1 MVRGNHERLVRDKA
15 WSTLHVGGGGHSHV
29 PGACLLSQVAHLG
42 AMMPGEVDE
51 LIEDQAEVYGW
62 VSLALCLS
70 RLCQEQQ
77 FYASGLRVLEIFTGH

>member
-1 MVRGNHERLVRDKA
+1 MQRDSKLLSWSEEIMKDSVRDKA
-15 WSTLHVGGGGHSHV
+15 WPTLCVDRGGHSHV
-29 PGACLLSQVAHLG
+29 LGACLLSQVAHLG

-70 RLCQEQQ
+70 RLRQE
-77 FYASGLRVLEIFTGH
+77 